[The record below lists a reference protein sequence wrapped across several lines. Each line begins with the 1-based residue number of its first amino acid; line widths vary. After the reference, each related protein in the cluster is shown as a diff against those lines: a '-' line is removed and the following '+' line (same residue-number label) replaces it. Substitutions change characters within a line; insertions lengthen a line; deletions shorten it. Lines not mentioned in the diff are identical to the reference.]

1 MRMKSKSP
9 RSKKRRKVRAGV
21 SGISAKLKLLVQDLN
36 EVCHELKRIIGEEK
50 RYLRAMRREQVLLKK
65 EGLMDDYRELS
76 ALTNRLESR
85 IKDTSYL
92 LAGYSERLRRISRIQ
107 KRGEKLRVQP
117 FKPELKRIKAL
128 EKFRSA

>member
-1 MRMKSKSP
+1 MRMKSESP
-9 RSKKRRKVRAGV
+9 RSKRRKVRAGV

-36 EVCHELKRIIGEEK
+36 EVCRELKRIIGEEK

-65 EGLMDDYRELS
+65 EGLMEDYRELS

>member
-1 MRMKSKSP
+1 MEDF
-9 RSKKRRKVRAGV
+9 
-21 SGISAKLKLLVQDLN
+21 L
-36 EVCHELKRIIGEEK
+36 
-50 RYLRAMRREQVLLKK
+50 
-65 EGLMDDYRELS
+65 ELS

-92 LAGYSERLRRISRIQ
+92 LAGYLERLRRISRIQ

-128 EKFRSA
+128 EKFRSV

>member
-1 MRMKSKSP
+1 MKMKSESS

-65 EGLMDDYRELS
+65 EGLMEDYRELS